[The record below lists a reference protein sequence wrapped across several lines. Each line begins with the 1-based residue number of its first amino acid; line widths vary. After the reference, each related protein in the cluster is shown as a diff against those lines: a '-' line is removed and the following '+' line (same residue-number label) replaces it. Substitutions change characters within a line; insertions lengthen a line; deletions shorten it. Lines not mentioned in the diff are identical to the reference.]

1 MATFRTSVI
10 FLLALALGA
19 CTGAA
24 LSKPKTVEIEGR
36 PLEMPTPTPQL
47 LVDDK
52 ADAGDGAA
60 DPFTTWSKSEI
71 PRWES
76 VRTDVGGLPV
86 PKGWKLVQRE
96 VHGYQIDETY
106 QSPNGVD
113 PGATMAWYR
122 RRVPFDEPWGGWT
135 PCGIGTGANSPGID
149 TWAFRNPEHT
159 DHVIQMEIGYT
170 DQFVSLY
177 FQRNGFGDCGQDG
190 S

>member
-1 MATFRTSVI
+1 MKRLSPLI
-10 FLLALALGA
+10 FLITLALGA
-19 CTGAA
+19 CTGGA
-24 LSKPKTVEIEGR
+24 LSNPKTVEIEGR

-52 ADAGDGAA
+52 ADPGDGAA

-96 VHGYQIDETY
+96 VHGYQIDEQY
-106 QSPNGVD
+106 ESPRGVD
-113 PGATMAWYR
+113 VGEFIAWYR
-122 RRVPFDEPWGGWT
+122 QRVPFDKPWGGWK
-135 PCGIGTGANSPGID
+135 PCYIGTGANAHGID
-149 TWAFRNPEHT
+149 TWAFSNPEHP
-159 DHVIQMEIGYT
+159 DHVIQMQVWYSDHTVIL
-170 DQFVSLY
+170 D
-177 FQRNGFGDCGQDG
+177 FQRNDSGDCGQEP